1 MIVEEIRNE
10 KEERQKKDLMIAVAA
25 SVEKNLVLL
34 VLGRVQNIVAAEWR
48 RNEEEAL
55 IKTNV

>member
-34 VLGRVQNIVAAEWR
+34 VLGRVQNIVAAKME
-48 RNEEEAL
+48 
-55 IKTNV
+55 KK